1 MFFTQFEDK
10 SGTVGSEPAY
20 GSSTFHVPGKPTY
33 CLGKGRYSRTDATV
47 AVTRSLAS
55 LQTMKP
61 LPGPSRLSQIL
72 QNLNKAPRATLTGVK
87 SITLTLAQRN
97 DHFGAR

>member
-1 MFFTQFEDK
+1 MLLSQALHSRLYTWNGRNDQIHNRR
-10 SGTVGSEPAY
+10 GT
-20 GSSTFHVPGKPTY
+20 
-33 CLGKGRYSRTDATV
+33 TD
-47 AVTRSLAS
+47 TRQAS
-55 LQTMKP
+55 LQTMPKP

-72 QNLNKAPRATLTGVK
+72 QNLNKAPRATLVGVK